1 MTVKEAIE
9 VLQQMNSNTQVKL
22 VFTDKSQSASNDT
35 PKDYGQF
42 GESYSMSRPY
52 Q

>member
-9 VLQQMNSNTQVKL
+9 VLKQMSSGTQVKL
-22 VFTDKSQSASNDT
+22 VFTDTDQSSTKDTSN
-35 PKDYGQF
+35 DYGQF

-52 Q
+52 E